1 MQAELI
7 YQILNGEIEQ
17 NEVLLPD
24 GVEVADEF
32 SEDRECGR
40 LYERVYKAK
49 LRLGKRLGMD
59 EDSDVEEIINCM
71 TSSPTTRLLI
81 SFSSLFRISAS
92 TSSTR
97 TSMLSMLTGRL

>member
-71 TSSPTTRLLI
+71 CSI
-81 SFSSLFRISAS
+81 SRILADKMFGYGMNFQTCSRKKD
-92 TSSTR
+92 T
-97 TSMLSMLTGRL
+97 